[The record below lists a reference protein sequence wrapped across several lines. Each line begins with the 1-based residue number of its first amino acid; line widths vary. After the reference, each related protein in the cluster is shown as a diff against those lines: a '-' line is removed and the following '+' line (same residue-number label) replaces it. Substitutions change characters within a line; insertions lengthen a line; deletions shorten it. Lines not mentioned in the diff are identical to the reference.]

1 MKNTFSCSKKYTLLF
16 YVLGLPLHPLFH
28 VQERERER
36 KCMTINIYFDLIKLE
51 YFIGMFMH
59 KL

>member
-1 MKNTFSCSKKYTLLF
+1 MCSAYLYILYFMCK
-16 YVLGLPLHPLFH
+16 
-28 VQERERER
+28 RERER

-51 YFIGMFMH
+51 YFISMFMH